1 MSQHNSFKIKLLELK
16 LKIDTNADPCKRSI
30 FDKSCNSCTMHP
42 IHLNKTSNRNIIILY
57 YGDVILHTISQDNDI
72 IKSIIKNLYRLSK
85 SYDVKSKIKSKNKKE
100 GGEQTVS
107 DVKNLP
113 VTLPPNISRIEK
125 IPLEYRITQD
135 ISILIKWIEQVN
147 WKT

>member
-1 MSQHNSFKIKLLELK
+1 
-16 LKIDTNADPCKRSI
+16 
-30 FDKSCNSCTMHP
+30 MHP

-85 SYDVKSKIKSKNKKE
+85 SYDAKSKIKSKNKKE

>member
-1 MSQHNSFKIKLLELK
+1 
-16 LKIDTNADPCKRSI
+16 
-30 FDKSCNSCTMHP
+30 MHP
-42 IHLNKTSNRNIIILY
+42 IDLNDTSNRNIIILY
-57 YGDVILHTISQDNDI
+57 HGDVILHTISQGNDI
-72 IKSIIKNLYRLSK
+72 IKIIIKNMYRLSK

-113 VTLPPNISRIEK
+113 VTLPPNISRIKK

-135 ISILIKWIEQVN
+135 ISILIKWIAQVS